1 MPLLILLAVP
11 AVLVLQRRLSR
22 RPQRWPGL
30 VLPLLCFVFSLGFCA
45 WLGFFSHPSGGYV
58 LRTADGLY
66 HHFDTLQDANRF
78 AEKQTDGLLQF
89 SHPTSAVPAGALAL
103 RLGVAFAAVN
113 AVTAVLLFLYWRARR
128 GPRLHVA
135 KKKRPG

>member
-11 AVLVLQRRLSR
+11 AVFVLQRRLAK

-66 HHFDTLQDANRF
+66 HHFDTLEDANRF
-78 AEKQTDGLLQF
+78 AEKQTDELLQF
-89 SHPTSAVPAGALAL
+89 SHPTSAVPAGALAV

-113 AVTAVLLFLYWRARR
+113 AVTAVLLLLYWRARR
-128 GPRLHVA
+128 GPPTFPYGNR
-135 KKKRPG
+135 

>member
-11 AVLVLQRRLSR
+11 AVFVLQRRLSR

-66 HHFDTLQDANRF
+66 HHFDTLEDANRF
-78 AEKQTDGLLQF
+78 AEKQTDELLQF
-89 SHPTSAVPAGALAL
+89 SHPTSAVPAGALAV
-103 RLGVAFAAVN
+103 RLGVTFAAVN
-113 AVTAVLLFLYWRARR
+113 AVTAVLLLLYWRARR
-128 GPRLHVA
+128 GPRLYVA
-135 KKKRPG
+135 KNKRPG

>member
-11 AVLVLQRRLSR
+11 AVFVLQRLLAK

-66 HHFDTLQDANRF
+66 HHFDTLEDANRF
-78 AEKQTDGLLQF
+78 AEKQTDELLQF
-89 SHPTSAVPAGALAL
+89 SHPTSAVPAGALAV

-113 AVTAVLLFLYWRARR
+113 AVTAVLLLLYWRARR
-128 GPRLHVA
+128 GPRLYVE

>member
-11 AVLVLQRRLSR
+11 AVFVLQRRLSR

-66 HHFDTLQDANRF
+66 HHFDTLEDANRF
-78 AEKQTDGLLQF
+78 AEKQTDELLQF
-89 SHPTSAVPAGALAL
+89 SHPTSAVPAGALVV

-113 AVTAVLLFLYWRARR
+113 AVTAVLLLLYWRARR
-128 GPRLHVA
+128 GPRLYVA
-135 KKKRPG
+135 KNKRPG

>member
-11 AVLVLQRRLSR
+11 AVFVLQRRLAK

-58 LRTADGLY
+58 LGTADGLY
-66 HHFDTLQDANRF
+66 HHFDTLEDANRF
-78 AEKQTDGLLQF
+78 AEKQTDELLQF
-89 SHPTSAVPAGALAL
+89 SHPTSAVPAGALAV

-113 AVTAVLLFLYWRARR
+113 AVTAVLLLLYWRARR
-128 GPRLHVA
+128 GPRLYVA

>member
-1 MPLLILLAVP
+1 MPLLTLLAVP
-11 AVLVLQRRLSR
+11 AVFVLQRRLSR
-22 RPQRWPGL
+22 RPRRWPGL

-66 HHFDTLQDANRF
+66 HHFDTLEDANRF
-78 AEKQTDGLLQF
+78 AEKQTDELLQF
-89 SHPTSAVPAGALAL
+89 SHPTSAVPAGALAV

-113 AVTAVLLFLYWRARR
+113 AVTAVLLLLYWRARR
-128 GPRLHVA
+128 GPRLYVA

>member
-11 AVLVLQRRLSR
+11 AVFVLQRRLAK

-66 HHFDTLQDANRF
+66 HHFDTLEDANRF
-78 AEKQTDGLLQF
+78 AEKQTDELLQF
-89 SHPTSAVPAGALAL
+89 SHPTRAVPGGALGV
-103 RLGVAFAAVN
+103 RLGVALA
-113 AVTAVLLFLYWRARR
+113 
-128 GPRLHVA
+128 G
-135 KKKRPG
+135 

>member
-1 MPLLILLAVP
+1 MPLLLLLAVP
-11 AVLVLQRRLSR
+11 AVFVLQRRLAK

-66 HHFDTLQDANRF
+66 HHFDTLEDANRF
-78 AEKQTDGLLQF
+78 AEKQTDELLQF
-89 SHPTSAVPAGALAL
+89 SHPTSAVPAGALAV

-113 AVTAVLLFLYWRARR
+113 AVTAVLLLLYWRARR
-128 GPRLHVA
+128 GPRLYVA
-135 KKKRPG
+135 KNKRPG

>member
-1 MPLLILLAVP
+1 MPLLTLLAVP
-11 AVLVLQRRLSR
+11 AVFVLQRRLSR

-66 HHFDTLQDANRF
+66 HHFDTLEDANRF
-78 AEKQTDGLLQF
+78 AEKQTDELLQV
-89 SHPTSAVPAGALAL
+89 SHPTSAVPAGALVV

-113 AVTAVLLFLYWRARR
+113 AVTAVLLLLYWRARR
-128 GPRLHVA
+128 GPRLYVA
-135 KKKRPG
+135 KNKRPG

>member
-11 AVLVLQRRLSR
+11 AVFVLQRRLAK

-66 HHFDTLQDANRF
+66 HHFATLEDANRF
-78 AEKQTDGLLQF
+78 ADKQTDELLQF
-89 SHPTSAVPAGALAL
+89 SHPTSAVPAGALAV

-113 AVTAVLLFLYWRARR
+113 AVTAVLLLLYWRARR
-128 GPRLHVA
+128 GPRLYVA

>member
-11 AVLVLQRRLSR
+11 AVFVLQRRLSR

-66 HHFDTLQDANRF
+66 HHFDTLEDANRF
-78 AEKQTDGLLQF
+78 AEKQTDELLQF
-89 SHPTSAVPAGALAL
+89 SHPTSAVPAGALAV

-113 AVTAVLLFLYWRARR
+113 AVTAVLLLLYWRARR
-128 GPRLHVA
+128 GPRLYVA
-135 KKKRPG
+135 KNKRPG

>member
-11 AVLVLQRRLSR
+11 AVFVLQRRLSR
-22 RPQRWPGL
+22 WPQRWPGL

-66 HHFDTLQDANRF
+66 HHFDTLEDANRF
-78 AEKQTDGLLQF
+78 AEKQTDELLQF
-89 SHPTSAVPAGALAL
+89 SHPTSAVPAGALAV

-113 AVTAVLLFLYWRARR
+113 AVTAVLLLLYWRARR
-128 GPRLHVA
+128 GPRLYVA

>member
-11 AVLVLQRRLSR
+11 AVFVLQRLLAK

-66 HHFDTLQDANRF
+66 HHFDTLEDANRF
-78 AEKQTDGLLQF
+78 AEKQTDELLQF
-89 SHPTSAVPAGALAL
+89 SHPTSAVPAGALAV

-113 AVTAVLLFLYWRARR
+113 AVTAVLLLLYWRARR
-128 GPRLHVA
+128 GPRLYVA

>member
-11 AVLVLQRRLSR
+11 AVFVLQRRLAK

-66 HHFDTLQDANRF
+66 HHFDTLEDANRF
-78 AEKQTDGLLQF
+78 AEKQTDELLQF
-89 SHPTSAVPAGALAL
+89 SHPTSAVPAGALAV

-113 AVTAVLLFLYWRARR
+113 AVTAVLLLPYWRARR
-128 GPRLHVA
+128 GPRLYVA

>member
-1 MPLLILLAVP
+1 MPLLTLLAVP
-11 AVLVLQRRLSR
+11 AVFVLQRRLSR

-66 HHFDTLQDANRF
+66 HHFDTLEDANRF
-78 AEKQTDGLLQF
+78 AEKQTDELLQF
-89 SHPTSAVPAGALAL
+89 SHPTSAVPAGALAV

-113 AVTAVLLFLYWRARR
+113 AVTAVLLLLYWRARR
-128 GPRLHVA
+128 GPRLYVA

>member
-11 AVLVLQRRLSR
+11 AVFVLQRRLAK

-66 HHFDTLQDANRF
+66 HHFDTLEDANRF
-78 AEKQTDGLLQF
+78 AEKQTDELLQF
-89 SHPTSAVPAGALAL
+89 SHPTSAVPAGALAV

-113 AVTAVLLFLYWRARR
+113 AVTAVLLLLYWRARR
-128 GPRLHVA
+128 GPRLYVA
-135 KKKRPG
+135 KTQRAG

>member
-11 AVLVLQRRLSR
+11 AVFVLQRRLAK

-58 LRTADGLY
+58 LLSLI
-66 HHFDTLQDANRF
+66 HI
-78 AEKQTDGLLQF
+78 
-89 SHPTSAVPAGALAL
+89 
-103 RLGVAFAAVN
+103 
-113 AVTAVLLFLYWRARR
+113 
-128 GPRLHVA
+128 
-135 KKKRPG
+135 

>member
-11 AVLVLQRRLSR
+11 AVFVLQRRLAK

-66 HHFDTLQDANRF
+66 HHFDTLEDANRF
-78 AEKQTDGLLQF
+78 AEKQTDELLQF
-89 SHPTSAVPAGALAL
+89 SHPTSAVPAGALAV

-113 AVTAVLLFLYWRARR
+113 AVTAVLLLLYWRARR
-128 GPRLHVA
+128 GPWLYVA

>member
-11 AVLVLQRRLSR
+11 AVFVLQRRLAK

-66 HHFDTLQDANRF
+66 HHFDTLEDANGYPASEAHTKL
-78 AEKQTDGLLQF
+78 AEF
-89 SHPTSAVPAGALAL
+89 STPMLKK
-103 RLGVAFAAVN
+103 
-113 AVTAVLLFLYWRARR
+113 VTAIDYV
-128 GPRLHVA
+128 VEEQ
-135 KKKRPG
+135 

>member
-1 MPLLILLAVP
+1 MPLLTLLAVP
-11 AVLVLQRRLSR
+11 AVFVLQRRLSR

-66 HHFDTLQDANRF
+66 HHFDTLEDANRF
-78 AEKQTDGLLQF
+78 AEKQTDELLQF
-89 SHPTSAVPAGALAL
+89 SHPTSAVPAGALAV

-113 AVTAVLLFLYWRARR
+113 AVTAVLLLLYWRA
-128 GPRLHVA
+128 GAAPALCC
-135 KKKRPG
+135 KKRPG